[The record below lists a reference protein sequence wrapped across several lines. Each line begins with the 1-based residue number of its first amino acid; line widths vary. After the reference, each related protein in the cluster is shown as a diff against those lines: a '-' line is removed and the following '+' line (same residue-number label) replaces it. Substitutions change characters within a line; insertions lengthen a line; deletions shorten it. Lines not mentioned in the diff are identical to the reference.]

1 MQTLLF
7 VIQLLA
13 SIALIGV
20 VMLQRSKGEGLG
32 SIGGGAQLF
41 FDKATSIDRTLDRA
55 TIILAGVLFIVTIVL
70 AIMI

>member
-1 MQTLLF
+1 MITLLF
-7 VIQLLA
+7 VIQLLS
-13 SIALIGV
+13 SIALIAV

-55 TIILAGVLFIVTIVL
+55 TVILAIVLFVATIAL
-70 AIMI
+70 AIMH

>member
-1 MQTLLF
+1 MKTLLY

-13 SIALIGV
+13 SISLIAV

-41 FDKATSIDRTLDRA
+41 FDKATSIDRVLDRA
-55 TIILAGVLFIVTIVL
+55 TVGTAVVLGIVTLILAV
-70 AIMI
+70 MH

>member
-1 MQTLLF
+1 MTLLF

-13 SIALIGV
+13 SIALIVV

-41 FDKATSIDRTLDRA
+41 FDKATSIDKALERA
-55 TIILAGVLFIVTIVL
+55 TIGIAVVLFVVTLVL
-70 AIMI
+70 AIMH

>member
-1 MQTLLF
+1 MTTFLF

-13 SIALIGV
+13 SLAMIVV

-41 FDKATSIDRTLDRA
+41 FDKATGIDKALERA
-55 TIILAGVLFIVTIVL
+55 TIVIAIILFAVTLTL
-70 AIMI
+70 AIVH

>member
-1 MQTLLF
+1 MTTFLF

-13 SIALIGV
+13 SIAMIII

-41 FDKATSIDRTLDRA
+41 FDKATGIDKAMERA
-55 TIILAGVLFIVTIVL
+55 TIIIAIVLFVTTLTL
-70 AIMI
+70 AIVH